1 VDKLFGYTGPGPSD
15 PDLAVGAAYR
25 LKVLSGAP
33 DLDRAAL
40 DARYP
45 FVVPVLHKSPP
56 SFRKP
61 TRSPPCIVR

>member
-1 VDKLFGYTGPGPSD
+1 VDKLFGYIGSGPLD

-40 DARYP
+40 GARYP
-45 FVVPVLHKSPP
+45 LRRTCFA
-56 SFRKP
+56 
-61 TRSPPCIVR
+61 